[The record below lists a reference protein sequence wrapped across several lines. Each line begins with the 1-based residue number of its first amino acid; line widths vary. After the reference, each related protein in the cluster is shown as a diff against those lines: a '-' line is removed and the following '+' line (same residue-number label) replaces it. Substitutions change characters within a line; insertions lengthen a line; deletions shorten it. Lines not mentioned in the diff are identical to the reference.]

1 MEPQPRPGH
10 EPYCVQCGHCG
21 NLHTCALA
29 SGRSNVGPPRQSQS
43 VCMDFLG
50 DDEIAA
56 ACKEIRKRRL
66 VTELAAN
73 SPKGVLGRLRQYESY
88 RRGNKVIYQQ
98 Q

>member
-1 MEPQPRPGH
+1 
-10 EPYCVQCGHCG
+10 
-21 NLHTCALA
+21 
-29 SGRSNVGPPRQSQS
+29 
-43 VCMDFLG
+43 MDFLG